1 MCYLKNLGI
10 LPIFGFITMSLQ
22 VMSMTKNNAKVVYYF
37 YRHKF
42 NMVDITTLAHSTHD
56 LPFIQAIF
64 STLLNL
70 INQVTGN
77 KRFVY

>member
-1 MCYLKNLGI
+1 MCYLKNPGI

-56 LPFIQAIF
+56 FPFIQAIF